1 MIKVT
6 KTDKYDELL
15 DRHNKLMEEDECF
28 RSAAKSL
35 TFPVGK
41 KLELIIEITDEYHSY
56 NLQKLLQ
63 GELEGAEL
71 LGFRVNEI
79 VLYPELRKKD
89 EVKQILNKVIQGIE
103 NYRL

>member
-6 KTDKYDELL
+6 KSDKYDELL
-15 DRHNKLMEEDECF
+15 ARHNKLMEEDEEF
-28 RSAAKSL
+28 RKAAKSL

-56 NLQKLLQ
+56 NLQNLMR
-63 GELEGAEL
+63 GTLEGSEL
-71 LGFRVNEI
+71 LGFQVNEV
-79 VLYPELRKKD
+79 VLYPELRKKN
-89 EVKQILNKVIQGIE
+89 EVKQILNKVLHDID